1 MDHPTNK
8 LIIIIQQI
16 FSSER
21 PVYDLEAVHI
31 LQGSL
36 LIWSPVSPRS
46 LWWYWTCSEGQLY
59 LGGRWNSYTLNCST
73 PEKSSDEQNVTL
85 INTRQD
91 DNVNFVHITMYTA
104 KWHFYAYDKFMRVC
118 QNGPFNKFI
127 FIHSSAY
134 ESNVLVYMWPSMRKP
149 SIMCWQQIL
158 S

>member
-36 LIWSPVSPRS
+36 LIQWRVSPRS

-73 PEKSSDEQNVTL
+73 PEKIKWQTL

-91 DNVNFVHITMYTA
+91 DNVNFVHIWYILQSDIFM
-104 KWHFYAYDKFMRVC
+104 HDKFMRVC
-118 QNGPFNKFI
+118 QNGPFNKFMRF
-127 FIHSSAY
+127 FIY
-134 ESNVLVYMWPSMRKP
+134 GF
-149 SIMCWQQIL
+149 
-158 S
+158 